1 MREGHRTVK
10 SVHGYGPKNKRLL
23 IFLLCLLEFRINF
36 QVAIS
41 ADYSSQAP
49 LNSRSL
55 RFLFTRGLSG
65 LLPTANPQEG
75 TLLLGDSE
83 PIPEPA
89 PLLTPCV

>member
-1 MREGHRTVK
+1 MAVCQLT
-10 SVHGYGPKNKRLL
+10 RLL
-23 IFLLCLLEFRINF
+23 TFLFNLLEFQINF

-41 ADYSSQAP
+41 ANYSSQAP

-75 TLLLGDSE
+75 TLLLVDSE
-83 PIPEPA
+83 PIPELA
-89 PLLTPCV
+89 PLPTPCV